1 MHDVMVYGACLI
13 LNRNLLC
20 YNISQKIFYF
30 KLFLNLFRMDIMRHT
45 LGRAGCYM
53 KEFMKKIISDKKRC
67 VIACTVTVLVLVL
80 TVTGIVTVS
89 LKNNRKRNKDN
100 KNNIVAETV
109 NVKPV
114 QETTAEETTEEQTEE
129 TEEETQET
137 EEETQETEEET
148 FQVVEENVVED
159 FFENEISTEDE
170 EALELPTR
178 KLTSEFIPYDG
189 KKREI
194 TCYGDSMMEGV
205 GSDTTGM
212 VNGQSIYG
220 CTAPLMIE
228 KLSHITTH
236 NFGIGGEVSTQ
247 ITFRAGGIKVYL
259 DRDITISEGKTAIV
273 QLKDEDGKTF
283 TNNIYSG
290 YTNDSDSPGQMY
302 IGGYLCDVKNAG
314 NNQVQINLTKGYAA
328 YDNGDATNIVVYNM
342 ETESITNNYSKISV
356 SKEIKV
362 SATEPNMDNIEKI
375 QETTSVQSPTE
386 STTQGTTQG
395 TTEGTTTAPTEKP
408 TQAST
413 IGNVTIKSG
422 TQAKT
427 RASVERSNNDILI
440 LEMGSNGGWE
450 NDYQQ
455 LILQYDDIILNSN
468 CKYYIIVGDTD
479 DPGTSLADDN
489 QGEYNEDG
497 SYVGIGDTAWEAA
510 LREAYGKHFF
520 NTRTYMIQNG
530 LADCGLSTTTSDLEN
545 FRKGNISKQLRYDWT
560 HFNCYGYY
568 TKGIGI
574 YKKGVELGYWS

>member
-1 MHDVMVYGACLI
+1 MHDVMVYGAYLI

-100 KNNIVAETV
+100 KNNTVAETV

-114 QETTAEETTEEQTEE
+114 QETTAEETTEEQTE
-129 TEEETQET
+129 ET

-189 KKREI
+189 KEREI

-259 DRDITISEGKTAIV
+259 DRDITISEGKTAIA

-290 YTNDSDSPGQMY
+290 YTNDSDSPSQMY

-386 STTQGTTQG
+386 STTQGTTEGTTQG

-408 TQAST
+408 TQAPT

-450 NDYQQ
+450 NDYKQ

>member
-1 MHDVMVYGACLI
+1 
-13 LNRNLLC
+13 
-20 YNISQKIFYF
+20 
-30 KLFLNLFRMDIMRHT
+30 MDIMRHT

-53 KEFMKKIISDKKRC
+53 KEFLKKIISDKKRC
-67 VIACTVTVLVLVL
+67 VIVCIVTILVLIL
-80 TVTGIVTVS
+80 TVTGIVTVF
-89 LKNNRKRNKDN
+89 LKDNRKRNKDN

-109 NVKPV
+109 SVKPE
-114 QETTAEETTEEQTEE
+114 QETTAEETTEEQEQTEEAAEETTEEQTEE

-137 EEETQETEEET
+137 EEETFE
-148 FQVVEENVVED
+148 VVEENVVED

-170 EALELPTR
+170 EALKLPTR

-189 KKREI
+189 KEREI

-236 NFGIGGEVSTQ
+236 NFGIAGEVSTQ

-259 DRDITISEGKTAIV
+259 DRDITISEEKTAIA

-314 NNQVQINLTKGYAA
+314 NNQVRINLTKGYAA
-328 YDNGDATNIVVYNM
+328 YDNSDAANIVVYNM

-356 SKEIKV
+356 PKEIKV
-362 SATEPNMDNIEKI
+362 SDTESNIDNIEKR
-375 QETTSVQSPTE
+375 QETTTVQSQTE
-386 STTQGTTQG
+386 STTQG

-408 TQAST
+408 TQAPT
-413 IGNVTIKSG
+413 IGNVTIKAG

-455 LILQYDDIILNSN
+455 LILQYDDIILNSD
-468 CKYYIIVGDTD
+468 CKYYMIVGDTD
-479 DPGTSLADDN
+479 DPGTSLADYN

-530 LADCGLSTTTSDLEN
+530 LADCGLSTTTNDLEN

>member
-1 MHDVMVYGACLI
+1 M
-13 LNRNLLC
+13 
-20 YNISQKIFYF
+20 Q
-30 KLFLNLFRMDIMRHT
+30 
-45 LGRAGCYM
+45 
-53 KEFMKKIISDKKRC
+53 
-67 VIACTVTVLVLVL
+67 
-80 TVTGIVTVS
+80 
-89 LKNNRKRNKDN
+89 
-100 KNNIVAETV
+100 
-109 NVKPV
+109 
-114 QETTAEETTEEQTEE
+114 
-129 TEEETQET
+129 
-137 EEETQETEEET
+137 
-148 FQVVEENVVED
+148 
-159 FFENEISTEDE
+159 
-170 EALELPTR
+170 
-178 KLTSEFIPYDG
+178 
-189 KKREI
+189 
-194 TCYGDSMMEGV
+194 GV
-205 GSDTTGM
+205 GGRTAGT

-236 NFGIGGEVSTQ
+236 NLGIGGEVSTQ

-259 DRDITISEGKTAIV
+259 DRDITISEGKTAIA
-273 QLKDEDGKTF
+273 QLKDEDGNTF

-386 STTQGTTQG
+386 STTQGTT
-395 TTEGTTTAPTEKP
+395 EGTTTEPTEKP
-408 TQAST
+408 TQAPT

-520 NTRTYMIQNG
+520 NIRTYMIQNG

>member
-1 MHDVMVYGACLI
+1 M
-13 LNRNLLC
+13 
-20 YNISQKIFYF
+20 
-30 KLFLNLFRMDIMRHT
+30 
-45 LGRAGCYM
+45 
-53 KEFMKKIISDKKRC
+53 
-67 VIACTVTVLVLVL
+67 
-80 TVTGIVTVS
+80 
-89 LKNNRKRNKDN
+89 
-100 KNNIVAETV
+100 
-109 NVKPV
+109 
-114 QETTAEETTEEQTEE
+114 
-129 TEEETQET
+129 
-137 EEETQETEEET
+137 
-148 FQVVEENVVED
+148 
-159 FFENEISTEDE
+159 
-170 EALELPTR
+170 
-178 KLTSEFIPYDG
+178 
-189 KKREI
+189 
-194 TCYGDSMMEGV
+194 
-205 GSDTTGM
+205 
-212 VNGQSIYG
+212 
-220 CTAPLMIE
+220 
-228 KLSHITTH
+228 
-236 NFGIGGEVSTQ
+236 
-247 ITFRAGGIKVYL
+247 
-259 DRDITISEGKTAIV
+259 
-273 QLKDEDGKTF
+273 
-283 TNNIYSG
+283 
-290 YTNDSDSPGQMY
+290 
-302 IGGYLCDVKNAG
+302 
-314 NNQVQINLTKGYAA
+314 
-328 YDNGDATNIVVYNM
+328 
-342 ETESITNNYSKISV
+342 

-386 STTQGTTQG
+386 STTQGTTEGTTQG

-408 TQAST
+408 TQAPT

-489 QGEYNEDG
+489 QGECNEDG